1 MKKHLIAG
9 LLVWLPIW
17 ATVVVVRFLINFLD
31 SAWSMIP
38 AHLHPDQV
46 IGHHIPGLAILVT
59 LLLLI
64 ITGALATNYFGKKVV
79 EGWENLLSRI
89 PLIRSIYGLFKQVSQ
104 AVFMPNS
111 NAFKQ
116 AVMIEYPR
124 KGIWS
129 IGFQTSGHFENAP
142 NNEPNV
148 TVFVPTTPN
157 PTSGF
162 FMIVPK
168 SDVTELNIPVESA
181 LKMIISLGVI
191 NPSNP
196 PHDGKQNISAT

>member
-1 MKKHLIAG
+1 MKKYVIAG
-9 LLVWLPIW
+9 LLVWIPIW
-17 ATVVVVRFLINFLD
+17 ATVVVVKFLINFLD
-31 SAWSMIP
+31 GIWTMIP

-46 IGHHIPGLAILVT
+46 IGRHIPGLAIIAT

-64 ITGALATNYFGKKVV
+64 ITGILATNYFGRMVV
-79 EGWENLLSRI
+79 ETWEKLLSRI
-89 PLIRSIYGLFKQVSQ
+89 PLVRSIYSLFKQVSQ

-116 AVMIEYPR
+116 AVLIEYPR

-129 IGFQTSGHFENAP
+129 IGFQTSGHFEGTP
-142 NNEPNV
+142 INEPNV

-162 FMIVPK
+162 FMIVPQ
-168 SDVTELNIPVESA
+168 SDVRQLDIPVESA

-191 NPSNP
+191 NPSKPNASQL
-196 PHDGKQNISAT
+196 GKT